1 MRLFVAVPL
10 GEPAR
15 GEILRL
21 LGTLRATD
29 WPVRWVG
36 DEVVHITL
44 KFFGEVPDE
53 RLDVIAEALRH
64 AAGPIGPL
72 TLTMGTL
79 GAFPTTRRPRI
90 LRVGFM
96 PNAGFAALR
105 DRLENACDAIGFAR
119 EGVPFEPHVTL
130 GRVREGQRLP
140 PQGLETEARGLTPRT
155 FEAREV
161 MLYESILTPAGPRYA
176 VRYSVELAG

>member
-21 LGTLRATD
+21 LGTLRGTG

-36 DEVVHITL
+36 DEVVHITV

-53 RLDVIAEALRH
+53 RLDVIAEALRL
-64 AAGPIGPL
+64 AAAPTGPL
-72 TLTMGTL
+72 TLTVDGL
-79 GAFPTTRRPRI
+79 GAFPTMRRPRI
-90 LRVGFM
+90 LRVGFA
-96 PNAGFAALR
+96 PNAELAALR
-105 DRLENACDAIGFAR
+105 DRFENACDAIGFAR
-119 EGVPFEPHVTL
+119 EGIPFEPHVTL

-140 PQGLETEARGLTPRT
+140 LQGLETYARTVAPRA
-155 FEAREV
+155 FDARDV
-161 MLYESILTPAGPRYA
+161 VLYESILTAAGPRYET
-176 VRYSVELAG
+176 RYSVGLSG